1 MGYELFLKQSRVEEE
16 EEEREHR
23 RGVYKEDRRRHFKIS
38 IFKTEMRMRVCVFI
52 FRGIFFFFWFVW
64 GFVISGNFLEFEAQS
79 AKSLNYFESQIW
91 RRAWKLEISSKARLR
106 LDFKLF

>member
-1 MGYELFLKQSRVEEE
+1 MGYELFLKQSRVEEEE

-38 IFKTEMRMRVCVFI
+38 IFKTEMRVRVCVFI
-52 FRGIFFFFWFVW
+52 FRGIFFFGFVW
-64 GFVISGNFLEFEAQS
+64 GFVISGNFLEFEPQS

-91 RRAWKLEISSKARLR
+91 RRAWKLEISSKARLP